1 MSNRILAFI
10 VCLPIAGLIGFAAGR
25 ATSEIGIVAEM
36 PAPDGQSSIR
46 VVRKFSLGADDQ
58 RVVLNTGGVDTDVRA
73 IADGES
79 AGEIMWAPDASL
91 AGVVISGSKLA
102 VIDPSSVRVL
112 YELPLLEQQD
122 GTRVARGIGFSANAI
137 SITFDDCP
145 RRGAGCRP
153 RFMALPVRH

>member
-1 MSNRILAFI
+1 MSNRVLAFI

-25 ATSEIGIVAEM
+25 ATSGIGIVAEM
-36 PAPDGQSSIR
+36 PAPDGQSS
-46 VVRKFSLGADDQ
+46 VRIVRTFSLGGGDE
-58 RVVLNTGGVDTDVRA
+58 RVVLSAGGVDTDVRA

-102 VIDPSSVRVL
+102 VIDPASARIL

-137 SITFDDCP
+137 AITFDDCP
-145 RRGAGCRP
+145 KRGAGCRP
-153 RFMALPVRH
+153 RFMALPVRN